1 MARKKLTR
9 ADKAKRLLV
18 SAQKLQGY
26 TQDDI
31 GKIFGVERQTV
42 AACFSDIDNVKLSTV
57 RRLLKLLGVSMAELE
72 EIEG

>member
-9 ADKAKRLLV
+9 ADKTKRLLV

-26 TQDDI
+26 TQKDI
-31 GKIFGVERQTV
+31 GKIFGVQRQTV
-42 AACFSDIDNVKLSTV
+42 AAWFADIDNVKLSTV
-57 RRLLKLLGVSMAELE
+57 RRLLKLLGVSMTELE

>member
-9 ADKAKRLLV
+9 A
-18 SAQKLQGY
+18 
-26 TQDDI
+26 
-31 GKIFGVERQTV
+31 
-42 AACFSDIDNVKLSTV
+42 DNVKLSTV

>member
-26 TQDDI
+26 TQEDI
-31 GKIFGVERQTV
+31 GKIFGVQ
-42 AACFSDIDNVKLSTV
+42 CQP
-57 RRLLKLLGVSMAELE
+57 
-72 EIEG
+72 